1 MVAMPSH
8 KSEIITFK
16 ADRALLQAMQGL
28 PNRSEFIR
36 AAVLAALDSACPLC
50 RGTGI
55 LSAQQRQHW
64 STFARSHTV
73 QECND
78 CHEWHLVCGQGAP
91 QETNNHV
98 APD

>member
-1 MVAMPSH
+1 MPHH
-8 KSEIITFK
+8 KSEIVTFK

-36 AAVLAALDSACPLC
+36 AAVLAALDSVCPLC

-64 STFARSHTV
+64 ATFARSHTV
-73 QECND
+73 QECDD
-78 CHEWHLVCGQGAP
+78 CHELHLVCEEGESREAHGHA
-91 QETNNHV
+91 EG
-98 APD
+98 D